1 MAQGRREFLQTGL
14 AGALVSVMGAEPAAA
29 AARDDGGQEMISG
42 LVLATLATSRGQ
54 TLGVRIEKGVVD
66 VAAAEADMRL
76 GVPLSVDAVIRQQRN
91 VAGLRQLIE
100 RANGDA
106 RYLVSAQDAKFGPCV
121 TEPEKIVC
129 VGLNYKKHVA
139 ETGAKI
145 PPEPRLFN
153 KYNQA
158 LNHHGGTIA
167 VSKETARQFDYETEL
182 VIVMGRAARN
192 VSEADAL
199 SYVFGYC
206 IGQDFSARDQQARQT
221 MLGKA
226 GDGWGPI
233 GPWLVSGDLLDAQS
247 LKIETRVNGELRQ
260 SSSTSDMIFNCRQL
274 ISFISSYMT
283 LKPGDIIFTGTP
295 EGVILGMPKE
305 KQVWLKAGDKIVSSI
320 EKLGELEFTLT

>member
-1 MAQGRREFLQTGL
+1 MSEGRRQFLQAGL
-14 AGALVSVMGAEPAAA
+14 AGALVSVLVGERAAMA
-29 AARDDGGQEMISG
+29 AHEQQKGMIGG
-42 LVLATLATSRGQ
+42 LVLATLVTSRGQ
-54 TLGVRIEKGVVD
+54 TLGVRTEKGIVD

-76 GVPLSVDAVIRQQRN
+76 GVPLQVDAVIRQQGD
-91 VAGLRQLIE
+91 VAALRKLIE
-100 RANGDA
+100 RAQGES
-106 RYLVSAQDAKFGPCV
+106 RYLVSAQEANFGPCV
-121 TEPEKIVC
+121 TQPEKILC
-129 VGLNYKKHVA
+129 IGLNYKKHVA
-139 ETGAKI
+139 EVGAQV

-158 LNHHGGTIA
+158 LNHHGGSIA
-167 VSKETARQFDYETEL
+167 VSKETAKQFDYETEL
-182 VIVMGRAARN
+182 VIVMGRTARN

-206 IGQDFSARDQQARQT
+206 IGHDFSARDQQARQI

-233 GPWLVSGDLLDAQS
+233 GPWLVSGDLLDAQN
-247 LKIETRVNGELRQ
+247 LNIETRVNGQVRQ
-260 SSSTSDMIFNCRQL
+260 SSNTSDMIYNCRQL

-320 EKLGELEFTLT
+320 EKLGQLEFTLT

>member
-1 MAQGRREFLQTGL
+1 MIQGRREFLQAGL
-14 AGALVSVMGAEPAAA
+14 VGALVSVAGGERGVAAESEEQRQGTMG
-29 AARDDGGQEMISG
+29 G
-42 LVLATLATSRGQ
+42 LVLATLTTSRGQ
-54 TLGVRIEKGVVD
+54 TLGVRTEKGIID
-66 VAAAEADMRL
+66 VAAAESDMRL
-76 GVPLSVDAVIRQQRN
+76 GAPLQVDAAIRQHGDLE
-91 VAGLRQLIE
+91 ALRKLIE
-100 RANGDA
+100 RAAGDS
-106 RYLVSAQDAKFGPCV
+106 RYLVGAQEARFGPCV
-121 TEPEKIVC
+121 TQPEKIVC

-139 ETGAKI
+139 EVGAQI

-158 LNHHGGTIA
+158 LNHHGGRIE
-167 VSKETARQFDYETEL
+167 VSKETARHFDYETEL
-182 VIVMGRAARN
+182 VIVIGRTARN

-206 IGQDFSARDQQARQT
+206 IGQDFSAREQQARQI

-226 GDGWGPI
+226 GDGWAPI
-233 GPWLVSGDLLDAQS
+233 GPWLVSADLLDAQN
-247 LKIETRVNGELRQ
+247 LNIETRVNGEIRQ
-260 SSSTSDMIFNCRQL
+260 SSNTSDMIFNCRQL

-320 EKLGELEFTLT
+320 EKLGQLEFTLT